1 MVKHAQISCG
11 QMSTNCLSVI
21 DHFLGSA
28 LEGLTHLV
36 NSTERVKNWYMLSPI
51 VFQQNL
57 VKLITGLVKTYH
69 LGQNWLLN
77 SLKLILGGNC

>member
-1 MVKHAQISCG
+1 
-11 QMSTNCLSVI
+11 MSTNCLSVI

-28 LEGLTHLV
+28 LMGLTHLV

-51 VFQQNL
+51 VFPQNL

>member
-1 MVKHAQISCG
+1 
-11 QMSTNCLSVI
+11 MSTNCLSVI
-21 DHFLGSA
+21 DHFLESA
-28 LEGLTHLV
+28 LKGLTHLV
-36 NSTERVKNWYMLSPI
+36 NSTERVKNWYMLSSI
-51 VFQQNL
+51 VFPQNL